1 MPAAAGVGET
11 PSFLTRAA
19 LQPHLYK
26 KKAIPAMMKT
36 TPPTTMPPIAPEERL
51 LDCAAAAP
59 LDSVAL
65 DSVALA
71 AALADVTVA
80 PGG

>member
-1 MPAAAGVGET
+1 
-11 PSFLTRAA
+11 
-19 LQPHLYK
+19 
-26 KKAIPAMMKT
+26 MMKT